1 MFIYIN
7 ISLPIY
13 SLSDSN
19 FIKRVK
25 SNEASCLCQYV
36 RDDATFIRSVNKC
49 SFRQLKM
56 NMFCS

>member
-36 RDDATFIRSVNKC
+36 RDDATYIRSVNKC
-49 SFRQLKM
+49 SFRQL
-56 NMFCS
+56 

>member
-19 FIKRVK
+19 FIK

-49 SFRQLKM
+49 SFRQL
-56 NMFCS
+56 